1 MFQTIMD
8 LIGTAANL
16 KTVIGLGGTGF
27 TVLSNLG
34 ALPKVGCGRAVILN
48 FQSKFRSTSPYSVR
62 AKEIKFLRSKL
73 ESFGRGRYLVV
84 TGGKGL
90 GKTCLIDSVL
100 NRYGGVVTI
109 SVRVSTCVFSN
120 IPIHMFI

>member
-8 LIGTAANL
+8 FIGTAANL
-16 KTVIGLGGTGF
+16 KTVISVGGTGF
-27 TVLSNLG
+27 AVLSNLG
-34 ALPKVGCGRAVILN
+34 ALPKVGCGRAIILH
-48 FQSKFRSTSPYSVR
+48 FQSKFRSASPYSVR
-62 AKEIKFLRSKL
+62 EKEIKFLRSKL
-73 ESFGRGRYLVV
+73 ESFDRGRYVVV

-109 SVRVSTCVFSN
+109 SVRVSTCIFNN
-120 IPIHMFI
+120 ILIHFCI

>member
-27 TVLSNLG
+27 TVLSSLG
-34 ALPKVGCGRAVILN
+34 ALPKVGCGRAVILH

-62 AKEIKFLRSKL
+62 AMEIKFLRSKL

-120 IPIHMFI
+120 IRIHMFI

>member
-1 MFQTIMD
+1 MFQTIID
-8 LIGTAANL
+8 FIGTAANL
-16 KTVIGLGGTGF
+16 KTIIGLGGTGF

-34 ALPKVGCGRAVILN
+34 ALPKVGCGRAIILHLK
-48 FQSKFRSTSPYSVR
+48 SKFRSASPYSVR
-62 AKEIKFLRSKL
+62 KEEINFLRSKL
-73 ESFGRGRYLVV
+73 ESLGKGSYVVV

-109 SVRVSTCVFSN
+109 SVRVSTCVFNN
-120 IPIHMFI
+120 INIYMFI

>member
-8 LIGTAANL
+8 FIGTTANL
-16 KTVIGLGGTGF
+16 KTTIGLCTGF

-34 ALPKVGCGRAVILN
+34 ALPKVGCGRAIILH

-62 AKEIKFLRSKL
+62 EEEIKFLRSKL
-73 ESFGRGRYLVV
+73 ESFGRGRYVVV

-100 NRYGGVVTI
+100 NGYGGVVTI
-109 SVRVSTCVFSN
+109 SVRVSTCVFNN
-120 IPIHMFI
+120 ILIHMFI

>member
-8 LIGTAANL
+8 LIGTAANF
-16 KTVIGLGGTGF
+16 KTIIGLGGTGF

-34 ALPKVGCGRAVILN
+34 ALPKVGCGRAIILH
-48 FQSKFRSTSPYSVR
+48 FQSQFRSASPYSVR

>member
-1 MFQTIMD
+1 MD

-16 KTVIGLGGTGF
+16 KTIIGLGGF

-34 ALPKVGCGRAVILN
+34 ALPKVGCGRALILH
-48 FQSKFRSTSPYSVR
+48 FQSKFRSASPYSDR

-73 ESFGRGRYLVV
+73 ESSGRGRYLVV

-90 GKTCLIDSVL
+90 GKTCLIYSFL
-100 NRYGGVVTI
+100 NQYCGVVTI

-120 IPIHMFI
+120 ILIHICI

>member
-8 LIGTAANL
+8 FIGTTASL
-16 KTVIGLGGTGF
+16 KTLIGLGGTGF

-34 ALPKVGCGRAVILN
+34 ALPKVGCGRATTLH
-48 FQSKFRSTSPYSVR
+48 FKSKFRAASPYSVR
-62 AKEIKFLRSKL
+62 EKEVKFLRSKL

-90 GKTCLIDSVL
+90 GKTCLTDSVL
-100 NRYGGVVTI
+100 SRYGGVVTI

-120 IPIHMFI
+120 ILTHMFI

>member
-8 LIGTAANL
+8 FIGTAANV

-34 ALPKVGCGRAVILN
+34 ALPKVGCGRAIILH
-48 FQSKFRSTSPYSVR
+48 FRSKFRSASPYSVR
-62 AKEIKFLRSKL
+62 EEEIKFLRSKL
-73 ESFGRGRYLVV
+73 ESFGRDRYVVV

-100 NRYGGVVTI
+100 NLYGGVVTI
-109 SVRVSTCVFSN
+109 SVRVSTCVFNN
-120 IPIHMFI
+120 ILIHICI

>member
-1 MFQTIMD
+1 MFQTIID
-8 LIGTAANL
+8 FIGTAANL
-16 KTVIGLGGTGF
+16 KTIVGVGGTGLA
-27 TVLSNLG
+27 VLSNLG
-34 ALPKVGCGRAVILN
+34 AIPKVGCGRAIILH
-48 FQSKFRSTSPYSVR
+48 FQSKFRSAKAYSVR
-62 AKEIKFLRSKL
+62 DEEVKFLRSTL

-109 SVRVSTCVFSN
+109 SVRVCTCVFN
-120 IPIHMFI
+120 IKLFHKFI